1 MGEKKRVFLLI
12 FIMAASAFIAVGVA
26 ISTLYRTAFK
36 EEQARLMET
45 AQSQARLIE
54 AIARFDEKYSK
65 NYPGGSEP
73 ATLSQIIDAH
83 NHYKGF
89 GKTGEFTLSKKEGDN
104 IVFLLSHRHFDLDRP
119 KSVPFDS
126 ELAEPMRM
134 ALLGRSGTVI
144 GLDYRGE
151 IVMAVHEPVAELDL
165 GIVAKIDLS
174 EIRAPFLETGAIA
187 GLITVLV
194 VLVGASLFIKITNP
208 MIKQL
213 ETRTVEL
220 ETMTDEMRREIEE
233 RKLTEEALAKSEDK
247 YRNLFEHANDS
258 IFIIDQSSRRFLD
271 VNENAVKRL
280 GYTRDELL
288 QLTVDD
294 ISTPEATQHSD
305 DIIRELLNAG
315 HVTFERTHLRKDKT
329 KILVEISSRV
339 IEYGDRQVFQ
349 SIVRDIT
356 KRKRIEDALQS
367 AHDNLEQQVQK
378 RTAQLISANEILN
391 LEIEER
397 KYNEEKLL
405 EQQEKMRSLSSKL
418 LLAEE
423 RERRRIA
430 TELHDRIGQTLAIT
444 KIKLGE
450 LREASTSNEAAEA
463 LEEILEFIDQT
474 IQDARSLT
482 FELSPPVLYE
492 LGLEAALDWLANQ
505 IREKHGLQIEFN
517 DDGQPK
523 PLDDSC
529 RVIMF
534 QAARELL
541 FNIVKHACAHSAT
554 VSVRKDDND
563 IRIDIEDNGIGFE
576 SSELEATETGSRGFG
591 LFSIRERL
599 NPLGG
604 HLEIKSE
611 PGRGTHVTMVAPLS
625 CSIENTGEHSV
636 P

>member
-339 IEYGDRQVFQ
+339 IEYGDRHVFQ

-576 SSELEATETGSRGFG
+576 NSELEATETGSRGFG

>member
-576 SSELEATETGSRGFG
+576 NSELEATETGSRGFG